1 MGKSLVAVGCEFL
14 HPTWNGLPDVGHPL
28 DNEIPA
34 WTQPPATQPLPDPAA
49 LTQSPGAAPSVGL
62 AGRTEATA

>member
-1 MGKSLVAVGCEFL
+1 MGKSLVAVGREFL
-14 HPTWNGLPDVGHPL
+14 HPTWNGLPDIRHPL

-34 WTQPPATQPLPDPAA
+34 WTQPPAIQPLPDPAA
-49 LTQSPGAAPSVGL
+49 LTQPPVAASAAGA